1 VSIENLRRTWDTL
14 GRKDPLWAVLSD
26 PAKRNNRWDQQEFF
40 RTGEDEI
47 AALFRDLDARGLS
60 VNRHRCLDFGCGVGR
75 VAQALCGFFDQVDGV
90 DIAQSMIDRARDLN
104 QHGDRC
110 RYHLNVRTDLG
121 TFEDGSFDF
130 VYSNIVLQHMAPEI
144 AEGYIG
150 EFVRVLAPAGMT
162 VFQVPSRFVGPKP
175 LSGSGHQAQLRL
187 VAPVGTRRLQPGS
200 RAQLTVE
207 VTNASP
213 VVWDHSAPLR
223 VGNHWLDEGGQMISL
238 DDGRTPLGRQV
249 DPGERLLV
257 ELTVT
262 APERP
267 GRYILEVDVVEEG
280 VTWFGAKSSG
290 TLRCDVEVGTP
301 RPGSVALR
309 HLRGL
314 TRHGAE
320 VLAAR
325 RSSSPFEMHAVPKD
339 RVVEVIETAGA
350 DVLAIEDFDVSGP
363 GWENYRYF
371 VRRPVAL
378 A

>member
-14 GRKDPLWAVLSD
+14 GQKDPLWAVLSD

-47 AALFRDLDARGLS
+47 AALFRDLDGQGLS
-60 VNRHRCLDFGCGVGR
+60 VNRRRCLDFGCGVGR
-75 VAQALCGFFDQVDGV
+75 LTQALCRFFDQVDGV

-104 QHGDRC
+104 QHGDQC
-110 RYHLNVRTDLG
+110 HYHLNVRPDLG
-121 TFEDGSFDF
+121 AFEDASFDF
-130 VYSNIVLQHMAPEI
+130 VYSNIVLQHMVPEM
-144 AEGYIG
+144 AEGYIR
-150 EFVRVLAPAGMT
+150 EFVRVLAPAGLT

-175 LSGSGHQAQLRL
+175 LSRSGHQAQLRL
-187 VAPVGTRRLQPGS
+187 AAPVGTRRLQPGS

-207 VTNASP
+207 VTNSSP
-213 VVWDHSAPLR
+213 VVWNASAPLR
-223 VGNHWLDEGGQMISL
+223 LGNHWLDGDGQMVRL
-238 DDGRTPLGRQV
+238 DDGRTPIGREV
-249 DPGERLLV
+249 DPGERLVV
-257 ELTVT
+257 ELPVT

-267 GRYILEVDVVEEG
+267 GPYIIEVDIVEEG
-280 VTWFGAKSSG
+280 VTWFAAKGSA
-290 TLRCDVEVGTP
+290 TLRCHVEVGAP

-314 TRHGAE
+314 TRQGAE

-339 RVVEVIETAGA
+339 RVVEVVETAGA
-350 DVLAIEDFDVSGP
+350 DVLNIEEYDVSGP